1 MDRLRDFLDEL
12 KQRAVAKGN
21 FLGLLNIL
29 IGRRITAPDGSLV
42 SFGVTW
48 RELSAL
54 LKGARWDKA
63 AVRDLGLDPAELPP
77 RDRLKYWYTAI
88 ARAGVDS
95 EKATEAGDKLAQKV
109 GRLGYQVG
117 PAPRA

>member
-1 MDRLRDFLDEL
+1 MDRLRDFLDDL
-12 KQRAVAKGN
+12 KKRALARSN
-21 FLGLLNIL
+21 FLGLLNVL

-42 SFGVTW
+42 SSGVTW

-54 LKGARWDKA
+54 LKGVRWDKA
-63 AVRDLGLDPAELPP
+63 AVRDFGLEPAALPP

-88 ARAGVDS
+88 ARAEVGS
-95 EKATEAGDKLAQKV
+95 ERATEAGDKLAQKLE
-109 GRLGYQVG
+109 RLGYQVG